1 MYGWRAKIGLILPA
15 SDTTM
20 EPELYRMA
28 PEGVSIHTTRIELP
42 QFTRESLLKM
52 EKQIERAVRELL
64 QAEVSLI
71 TFGCTSGS
79 FVGGAGYESHLH
91 KKIALLSSKPVV
103 VTSEAVIEALRSLGL
118 KKLAVVTPY
127 PEEINKL
134 EKIFFEENGF
144 TITRIGGYDFSRK
157 IEGYPLKSSTLTAIG
172 LQEPYVAYVLGKML
186 DSPDA
191 DGIFIS
197 CTCFRT
203 LEIIQMLEE
212 DLKKPVV
219 TSNKATMVA
228 ILKSVG
234 IRSGLKGYGKLFN
247 QI

>member
-1 MYGWRAKIGLILPA
+1 MILPA

-20 EPELYRMA
+20 EPELFRMA
-28 PEGVSIHTTRIELP
+28 PKGVSIHTTRIELRE
-42 QFTRESLLKM
+42 FTQEYLLEM

-64 QAEVSLI
+64 QAEVNLI

-79 FVGGAGYESHLH
+79 FIGGAGYESHLH
-91 KKIALLSSKPVV
+91 KKIASLSSRPVV
-103 VTSEAVIEALRSLGL
+103 VTSEAVIEAFRSLGL
-118 KKLAVVTPY
+118 RKIAMVTPY
-127 PEEINKL
+127 PEEINKR

-144 TITRIGGYDFSRK
+144 TITQIGGYDFSRK

-172 LQEPYVAYVLGKML
+172 LQEPYVAYVLSKMF

-203 LEIIQMLEE
+203 IEIIQMLEE

-219 TSNKATMVA
+219 TSNQATMVA
-228 ILKSVG
+228 ILKSLG
-234 IRSGLKGYGKLFN
+234 IRPGLKGYGKLFS